1 MDPNG
6 NNVTRLT
13 NNSVEDNGPAW
24 SPDGTKIAFWTT
36 RDGNGEIYVM
46 NANGSGQTRLTNVAG
61 DDIAPDWQPA
71 TTADCKN
78 GGWQNLVDDQ
88 GRPFKNQGDC
98 VSFV

>member
-1 MDPNG
+1 M
-6 NNVTRLT
+6 RL
-13 NNSVEDNGPAW
+13 A
-24 SPDGTKIAFWTT
+24 PDDRQLRRITAVRPKHTL
-36 RDGNGEIYVM
+36 
-46 NANGSGQTRLTNVAG
+46 GSGQTRLTNVAG

-78 GGWQNLVDDQ
+78 GAWQNLVDDQ